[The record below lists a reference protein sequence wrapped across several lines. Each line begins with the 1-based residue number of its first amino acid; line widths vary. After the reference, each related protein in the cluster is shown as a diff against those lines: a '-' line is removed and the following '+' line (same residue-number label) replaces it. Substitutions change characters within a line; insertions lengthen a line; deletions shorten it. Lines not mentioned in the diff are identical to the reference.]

1 MKIAL
6 YVNSLD
12 EDYQLSIYRNV
23 KKRTGELGLNLICIQ
38 QEHVNRAL
46 NSDVGLFPSRQFI
59 NADGVI
65 ILTPAI
71 TEYVPSDAFSKL
83 RTLFPNVPVVSI
95 GDHIDGICSIIIKS
109 RTSMEQLMEHLVL
122 THHYRRFLYIGGP
135 EKHRD
140 NILRETVFRTYL
152 SKMKSTY
159 PDITFD
165 ITHGYYSENTGSAVM
180 TKYYEQN
187 INNPPDVVVAANDE
201 MAIGALKVLKTRTDI
216 RWQNCAITGFDDTER
231 AQITIPSL
239 TTIRQPFDEMG
250 TRAVEA
256 MFTMLKQRPSK
267 ELIKVDC
274 SLHIRNSC
282 GCSEHRASY
291 TEAEN
296 ERMYNSAKAELT
308 RMQYQSIKVTRYMR
322 NTSLFGEQLN
332 TVSSIADISEN
343 LKEFLNYLEVQGF
356 FRIFFEKP
364 SELIPLKG
372 TLVYKKTHYEET
384 PMFDS
389 PEPIKLKTLFSDYI
403 TPENT
408 GAANFDM
415 RYLRAGGDVFGLF
428 VYTSDDSAHQHMC
441 SASVFMANA
450 LQRLYILNLEKKRA
464 EQLEKEVN
472 RRTKDLV
479 SANNKLKRESQRRI
493 KVEAEVLK
501 ISELERMRFS
511 LDLHDDICQR
521 LAGISMKCRGLSAG
535 NKKLLELSDQID
547 ETLTRTRQYA
557 HDSFPMD
564 IDVLGINQAIDNLC
578 HTLQKQTGCKCTYT
592 WTAPEP
598 LPVSRAA
605 QIAIFR
611 IIQEAMHNTIKH
623 AKATEVKVSIEEKDS
638 LLWVTVSDNGKG
650 IKNISTKNS
659 RKETHGLGLR
669 SMQYRADQIGAEY
682 KLTSTEQ
689 NGTCIQLKLHLAS

>member
-12 EDYQLSIYRNV
+12 EDYQLSIYRNI

-46 NSDVGLFPSRQFI
+46 NSDVNLFPSRQFI
-59 NADGVI
+59 KADGVI

-71 TEYVPSDAFSKL
+71 TEYVPADAFSKL
-83 RTLFPNVPVVSI
+83 RTLFQNIPVVSI

-109 RTSMEQLMEHLVL
+109 RSSMEQLMEHLV
-122 THHYRRFLYIGGP
+122 HVHNYRRFLYIGGP

-152 SKMKSTY
+152 SKMRDTY
-159 PDITFD
+159 PDINFD
-165 ITHGYYSENTGSAVM
+165 ITHGYYTENTGTTVM
-180 TKYYEQN
+180 TKYYEQH

-216 RWQNCAITGFDDTER
+216 HWQNCAVTGFDDTER

-282 GCSEHRASY
+282 GCTEKHTQY
-291 TEAEN
+291 TESQT
-296 ERMYNSAKAELT
+296 ERMFNSAKAELT
-308 RMQYQSIKVTRYMR
+308 RMQYQAIKVTRYMR

-343 LKEFLNYLEVQGF
+343 LKEFLNYLEVQVF
-356 FRIFFEKP
+356 FLIFFEKP
-364 SELIPLKG
+364 SEIIPLKG
-372 TLVYKKTHYEET
+372 KLVYKKTHYEET
-384 PMFDS
+384 PMFDA
-389 PEPIKLKTLFSDYI
+389 PESIKLKTLFSDYI

-415 RYLRAGGDVFGLF
+415 RYLRAGGDVYGLF

-464 EQLEKEVN
+464 EQLEKEVT

-479 SANNKLKRESQRRI
+479 SANHKLKRESQRRI

-535 NKKLLELSDQID
+535 NQKLLELSDQID

-578 HTLQKQTGCKCTYT
+578 HTLQKQTGCKCTYS

-598 LPVSRAA
+598 LPVNRAA

-623 AKATEVKVSIEEKDS
+623 AKATEVKVSIEKKDGF
-638 LLWVTVSDNGKG
+638 LWVTVSDNGKG

-689 NGTCIQLKLHLAS
+689 NGTCIQLKLHLIS

>member
-1 MKIAL
+1 MKIGL
-6 YVNSLD
+6 YVNKLD
-12 EDYQLSIYRNV
+12 EDYQLSIYRSI

-46 NSDVGLFPSRQFI
+46 DSDSCLFPSRQFI

-71 TEYVPSDAFSKL
+71 TEYVPSDAFNKL
-83 RTLFPNVPVVSI
+83 RTLFPNIPVVSI
-95 GDHIDGICSIIIKS
+95 GDHIEGICSIIIKS
-109 RTSMEQLMEHLVL
+109 RSSMEQLMEHLV
-122 THHYRRFLYIGGP
+122 HHHNYRRFLYIGGP

-152 SKMKSTY
+152 SKMKNQY
-159 PDITFD
+159 PEIYFD
-165 ITHGYYSENTGSAVM
+165 ITHGFYNENTGTAVM
-180 TKYYEQN
+180 TKYYEQH

-216 RWQNCAITGFDDTER
+216 RWQNCAVTGFDDTER
-231 AQITIPSL
+231 AQITIPPL
-239 TTIRQPFDEMG
+239 TTIRQPFEEMG
-250 TRAVEA
+250 TTAVEA
-256 MFTMLKQRPSK
+256 MYTMLKQRPSQ
-267 ELIKVDC
+267 ELLKVDC
-274 SLHIRNSC
+274 RLHIRNSC
-282 GCSEHRASY
+282 GCSEIHAPYS
-291 TEAEN
+291 EAET
-296 ERMYNSAKAELT
+296 ERMFDNARAELT
-308 RMQYQSIKVTRYMR
+308 RMQYQAIKVTRYMR
-322 NTSLFGEQLN
+322 NTSLFGEALN
-332 TVSSIADISEN
+332 TVSSISDISDN
-343 LKEFLNYLEVQGF
+343 LKEFLNYLEVQVF
-356 FRIFFEKP
+356 FLILFEKH
-364 SELIPLKG
+364 SASIPLKG
-372 TLVYKKTHYEET
+372 KLVYKKTHYEEIPLFNT
-384 PMFDS
+384 P
-389 PEPIKLKTLFSDYI
+389 EQIKLKTFFSDYI

-415 RYLRAGGDVFGLF
+415 RYLRAGDDVYGLI

-441 SASVFMANA
+441 SASVYMANA
-450 LQRLYILNLEKKRA
+450 LQRLNILNLEKKRA
-464 EQLEKEVN
+464 EQLEKEVS

-521 LAGISMKCRGLSAG
+521 LAGISMKCRGLSSG
-535 NKKLLELSDQID
+535 NQKLLELSDQID

-578 HTLQKQTGCKCTYT
+578 HTFQKQTGCKCTYN
-592 WTAPEP
+592 WSAPEP
-598 LPVSRAA
+598 LPISRAA

-623 AKATEVKVSIEEKDS
+623 AKANEVKVTIEKKDS

-650 IKNISTKNS
+650 IKNISSKNM

-682 KLTSTEQ
+682 KLTSTEE
-689 NGTCIQLKLHLAS
+689 NGTRIQLKLHLLS

>member
-1 MKIAL
+1 
-6 YVNSLD
+6 
-12 EDYQLSIYRNV
+12 
-23 KKRTGELGLNLICIQ
+23 
-38 QEHVNRAL
+38 
-46 NSDVGLFPSRQFI
+46 
-59 NADGVI
+59 
-65 ILTPAI
+65 
-71 TEYVPSDAFSKL
+71 
-83 RTLFPNVPVVSI
+83 
-95 GDHIDGICSIIIKS
+95 
-109 RTSMEQLMEHLVL
+109 
-122 THHYRRFLYIGGP
+122 
-135 EKHRD
+135 
-140 NILRETVFRTYL
+140 
-152 SKMKSTY
+152 
-159 PDITFD
+159 
-165 ITHGYYSENTGSAVM
+165 
-180 TKYYEQN
+180 
-187 INNPPDVVVAANDE
+187 
-201 MAIGALKVLKTRTDI
+201 
-216 RWQNCAITGFDDTER
+216 
-231 AQITIPSL
+231 
-239 TTIRQPFDEMG
+239 MG

-343 LKEFLNYLEVQGF
+343 LKEFLNYLEVQVF
-356 FRIFFEKP
+356 FLVFFEKP

-689 NGTCIQLKLHLAS
+689 NGTCIQLKLHWAS